1 MPTHGSHHSAIKD
14 THIPLLK
21 PVRLNNGEMTNSIFI
36 KKGTS
41 IFIGIATANRS
52 EDVWGPDAKEFKP
65 ERWLNN
71 DTPVAD
77 KDARLPGVWS
87 SVYVYTSRR
96 SFALLKSPLCLA

>member
-1 MPTHGSHHSAIKD
+1 
-14 THIPLLK
+14 
-21 PVRLNNGEMTNSIFI
+21 MTNSIFI

-87 SVYVYTSRR
+87 SVYVHAPTDGSLRH
-96 SFALLKSPLCLA
+96 